1 MKVYDEFIDFFATNA
16 KTEELLFFKPSEE
29 SYKRVR
35 QLIELEKNDEIS
47 PQEKAELDDF
57 MKLEHLMRLTK
68 ARARKYAQAG

>member
-16 KTEELLFFKPSEE
+16 KTAELLFFKPSEE

-35 QLIELEKNDEIS
+35 QLIELEKNDKIS